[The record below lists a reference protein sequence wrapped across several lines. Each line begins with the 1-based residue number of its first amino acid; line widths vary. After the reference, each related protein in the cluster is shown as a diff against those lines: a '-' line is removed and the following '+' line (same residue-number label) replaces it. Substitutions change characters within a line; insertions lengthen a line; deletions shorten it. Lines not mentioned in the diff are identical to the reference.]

1 MQVILRQ
8 LGDCNIRR
16 AEPSDLISVMEIN
29 LKTLPE
35 HYSDYFYE
43 SLLAEIP
50 EAFIV
55 AEIGGKHV
63 GYIMCKTE
71 FGFSNFKKL
80 GFVKK
85 GHVVSTVDGFGNLF
99 IADSGN
105 NRIRKVNAETGI
117 ITTLA
122 GDGLPGFSGDGGQA
136 TAAQL
141 SFPVDV
147 AVDDFGN
154 LFIAD
159 TVNNLIR
166 MVAAGTGIIATVAG
180 NGNFGGSGDG
190 GPATAAEL
198 RGPFGVAVDAVGNLF
213 IADFG
218 NDRIRAVRGPIGDVV
233 VGVSAPTRSPIF
245 N

>member
-16 AEPSDLISVMEIN
+16 AGPSDLISVMEIN

-43 SLLAEIP
+43 SLLAELP

-85 GHVVSTVDGFGNLF
+85 GHVVSIAVVEEHRRKGIGNALVEESVNGVKLRKCDEF
-99 IADSGN
+99 YLEVRCSN
-105 NRIRKVNAETGI
+105 N
-117 ITTLA
+117 
-122 GDGLPGFSGDGGQA
+122 
-136 TAAQL
+136 
-141 SFPVDV
+141 
-147 AVDDFGN
+147 
-154 LFIAD
+154 
-159 TVNNLIR
+159 
-166 MVAAGTGIIATVAG
+166 
-180 NGNFGGSGDG
+180 
-190 GPATAAEL
+190 
-198 RGPFGVAVDAVGNLF
+198 DAVRLYEKLGF
-213 IADFG
+213 IIKQQLNAYYRDG
-218 NDRIRAVRGPIGDVV
+218 EAAYLMAIELN
-233 VGVSAPTRSPIF
+233 
-245 N
+245 